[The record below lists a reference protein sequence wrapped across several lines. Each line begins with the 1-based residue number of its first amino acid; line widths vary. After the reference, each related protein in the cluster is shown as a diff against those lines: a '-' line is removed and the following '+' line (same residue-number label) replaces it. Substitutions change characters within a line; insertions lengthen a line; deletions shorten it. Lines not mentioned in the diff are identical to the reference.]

1 MGRIHKRGNVP
12 QACGAPGKEQVSTPV
27 RPPESQG
34 YLDASAGARHV
45 RGPACLG
52 HSSLSSPGPAS
63 LNVASAGDGG
73 RDGTFRAQGRA
84 GEAPPPGSGARLRV
98 QRRRGPL
105 HDALRPLTSHDP
117 PALTISHAA
126 SSEMCPQRSARG
138 LISLQVARLATVWL
152 HGRRMPQQR

>member
-12 QACGAPGKEQVSTPV
+12 QACGAPWRGAGLHSGPPTGISRLLRGLSGGQA
-27 RPPESQG
+27 RPRPG
-34 YLDASAGARHV
+34 
-45 RGPACLG
+45 
-52 HSSLSSPGPAS
+52 SLSSPGPAS
-63 LNVASAGDGG
+63 LNVAPAGDGG
-73 RDGTFRAQGRA
+73 RDGTFRARGRA
-84 GEAPPPGSGARLRV
+84 RRLRLARARLRV

-117 PALTISHAA
+117 PALTSSQGA

-138 LISLQVARLATVWL
+138 LISLQVARLVTVWL